1 MMRGEDI
8 KYQLLISGKYPR
20 SYLYRVGEFM
30 LRLYATMEQKS
41 YVHIINEA
49 AERTSL
55 EIVALDPR
63 EATEHIFKE
72 ALATISMS
80 GTMKPLEAYKNI
92 VGISKDVKFIE
103 APSPFS
109 DEQVLTIIIKDVTT
123 KYEMREVEMY
133 ERIAKL
139 ISYIAENT
147 PGNTGVFAAS
157 YEVQRGILDG
167 GLRNFL
173 SKPLF
178 IELQEMSSK
187 DNDAMIQRFK
197 SMGDHGG
204 AVLLSVQGGRN
215 SEGED
220 YPGSQMDTV
229 IVVGVPFAKPSIKL
243 EAQINYYESLFPGEG
258 KLLAY
263 LYPAVRKAAQAAG
276 RPFRLLS
283 DRGVIVLMD
292 SRFLW
297 KEIRDNM
304 PSWIMKNAKIVSAM
318 SESKII
324 HMVKSFY
331 RKSKSFV

>member
-1 MMRGEDI
+1 
-8 KYQLLISGKYPR
+8 
-20 SYLYRVGEFM
+20 
-30 LRLYATMEQKS
+30 
-41 YVHIINEA
+41 
-49 AERTSL
+49 
-55 EIVALDPR
+55 
-63 EATEHIFKE
+63 
-72 ALATISMS
+72 
-80 GTMKPLEAYKNI
+80 
-92 VGISKDVKFIE
+92 
-103 APSPFS
+103 
-109 DEQVLTIIIKDVTT
+109 
-123 KYEMREVEMY
+123 
-133 ERIAKL
+133 
-139 ISYIAENT
+139 
-147 PGNTGVFAAS
+147 
-157 YEVQRGILDG
+157 
-167 GLRNFL
+167 
-173 SKPLF
+173 
-178 IELQEMSSK
+178 MSSK

-331 RKSKSFV
+331 RKSKSFVQ